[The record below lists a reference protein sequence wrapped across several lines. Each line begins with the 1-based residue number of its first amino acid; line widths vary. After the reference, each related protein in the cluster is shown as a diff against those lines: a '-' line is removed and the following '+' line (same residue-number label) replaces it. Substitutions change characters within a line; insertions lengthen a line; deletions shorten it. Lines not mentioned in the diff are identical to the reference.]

1 MGIIGKTKTTKPS
14 FFGISNN
21 RKQHVLLSSF
31 RGGGTTTT
39 DDDDDGEEEDKDNK
53 NEELYLPGL
62 LEAIVVKETIPNAI
76 NDSTIYITKSKAKE
90 LNIKNNDIV
99 CIVGR
104 RRSVTMVN
112 IGIMKSKNKNN
123 NKCQLS
129 KTLAKNIQIRES
141 DVLKIIPFS
150 SSSSSSSDDDKQ
162 DDDNDEKPERSGDYL
177 LLNYNKKDIK
187 NIINVRL
194 SPIQESLDALNYDD
208 DIDDDDILMDRF
220 IIPYIDNNNYNNI
233 IWKKGHVLT
242 MKDDNHKSLDFLI
255 VDIDFSSSNDSN

>member
-1 MGIIGKTKTTKPS
+1 MGPSLCRSNSKSNTNSIHNYHNFIIGKTTTTKTS

-31 RGGGTTTT
+31 RGGGTTTKD

-90 LNIKNNDIV
+90 LNIKKNDIV

-112 IGIMKSKNKNN
+112 IGIMKSK
-123 NKCQLS
+123 
-129 KTLAKNIQIRES
+129 
-141 DVLKIIPFS
+141 
-150 SSSSSSSDDDKQ
+150 
-162 DDDNDEKPERSGDYL
+162 
-177 LLNYNKKDIK
+177 
-187 NIINVRL
+187 
-194 SPIQESLDALNYDD
+194 
-208 DIDDDDILMDRF
+208 
-220 IIPYIDNNNYNNI
+220 
-233 IWKKGHVLT
+233 
-242 MKDDNHKSLDFLI
+242 
-255 VDIDFSSSNDSN
+255 